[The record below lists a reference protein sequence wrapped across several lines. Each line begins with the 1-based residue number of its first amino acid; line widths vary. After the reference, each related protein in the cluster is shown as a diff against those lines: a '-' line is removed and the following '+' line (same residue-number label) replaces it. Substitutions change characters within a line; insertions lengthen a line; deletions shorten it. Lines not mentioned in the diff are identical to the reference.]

1 MKRLTYFITII
12 TIIGLTALATACSS
26 GNTAPS
32 ASSPDAASATTASAS
47 PAAASAANSD
57 SVKAGDI
64 HAAVRAAF
72 PNAQSITK
80 QYKNLTDAQ
89 AASIEKHSGMKLDD
103 KNHHSYLAF
112 ATEGETRKQIGAAAV
127 VKTEGRELVIVY
139 GSEKGSPVINEVH
152 GESGGI
158 PHAFLDQF
166 KGKGHDNKLRLGQ
179 DIKAQGV
186 EEALAR
192 AVSDAI
198 RLDVVTM
205 QTLYGAAHSH

>member
-12 TIIGLTALATACSS
+12 TIIGLTALAAACSS

-32 ASSPDAASATTASAS
+32 TSSHDAASATTASAT

-57 SVKAGDI
+57 SAKPDDI
-64 HAAVRAAF
+64 PAAIRAAF
-72 PNAQSITK
+72 PNSQSITK
-80 QYKNLTDAQ
+80 QHKDLTDAQ
-89 AASIEKHSGMKLDD
+89 AASIEKQAGVKLDD
-103 KNHHSYLAF
+103 KDHHSYLAF
-112 ATEGETRKQIGAAAV
+112 ATEGGTRKQIGAAAV
-127 VKTEGRELVIVY
+127 VKAEGRELVIVY

-166 KGKGHDNKLRLGQ
+166 KGKGHDNKLRVGQ

-186 EEALAR
+186 GETLAR
-192 AVSDAI
+192 AVTDTI

-205 QTLYGAAHSH
+205 QTLYGATHSH

>member
-1 MKRLTYFITII
+1 MKRLAYFITII
-12 TIIGLTALATACSS
+12 GLAALATACSS

-32 ASSPDAASATTASAS
+32 ASSPDATSATTASAS
-47 PAAASAANSD
+47 PAATSAAKGESP
-57 SVKAGDI
+57 KADDI
-64 HAAVRAAF
+64 PAAVHAAF

-80 QYKNLTDAQ
+80 QHKDLTTAQ
-89 AASIEKHSGMKLDD
+89 AARIEKQSGVKLDD
-103 KNHHSYLAF
+103 KDHHSYLAF
-112 ATEGETRKQIGAAAV
+112 ATEGGTRRQIGAAAV
-127 VKTEGRELVIVY
+127 VKAEGRELVIVY
-139 GSEKGSPVINEVH
+139 GNEKGSPVINEVH

>member
-1 MKRLTYFITII
+1 MKRLAYFITII
-12 TIIGLTALATACSS
+12 TSSGLTALAAACSS
-26 GNTAPS
+26 GNNAPS

-47 PAAASAANSD
+47 PAATSAANSN
-57 SVKAGDI
+57 SAKADDI
-64 HAAVRAAF
+64 PAAVHAAF

-80 QYKNLTDAQ
+80 QHKDLTDAQ
-89 AASIEKHSGMKLDD
+89 ATSIEKQSGVKLDD
-103 KNHHSYLAF
+103 KDHHSYLAF
-112 ATEGETRKQIGAAAV
+112 ATEGGTRRQIGAAAV
-127 VKTEGRELVIVY
+127 VKAEGRELVIVY
-139 GSEKGSPVINEVH
+139 GSEKGSPVINEIH

-158 PHAFLDQF
+158 PHIFLDQF

-198 RLDVVTM
+198 RLDMVTM

>member
-12 TIIGLTALATACSS
+12 GLTALAAACSS
-26 GNTAPS
+26 GNSAPS
-32 ASSPDAASATTASAS
+32 ATSPNAASDTTASAS
-47 PAAASAANSD
+47 PATASDAKGD
-57 SVKAGDI
+57 SAKADDI
-64 HAAVRAAF
+64 PTAVRAAF

-80 QYKNLTDAQ
+80 QHKDLTDAQ
-89 AASIEKHSGMKLDD
+89 ASRIEKQSGMKLDD
-103 KNHHSYLAF
+103 KDHHSYLAF
-112 ATEGETRKQIGAAAV
+112 ATEGGTRKQIGAAAV
-127 VKTEGRELVIVY
+127 VKAEGRELVIVY
-139 GSEKGSPVINEVH
+139 GSGKGSPVINEVH

-186 EEALAR
+186 GEALAR

>member
-1 MKRLTYFITII
+1 MKRLIYFTAII
-12 TIIGLTALATACSS
+12 WLAGAAACSS

-32 ASSPDAASATTASAS
+32 ASSPDAASATTASAA
-47 PAAASAANSD
+47 PAAASTAKGD
-57 SVKAGDI
+57 SAKADDI
-64 HAAVRAAF
+64 PAAVRAAF

-80 QYKNLTDAQ
+80 QHKDLTAAQ
-89 AASIEKHSGMKLDD
+89 AASIEKQSGVKLDD
-103 KNHHSYLAF
+103 KDHHSYLAF
-112 ATEGETRKQIGAAAV
+112 ATEGGTRKQIGAAAV
-127 VKTEGRELVIVY
+127 VKAEGRELVIVY

-152 GESGGI
+152 GESGGV

-166 KGKGHDNKLRLGQ
+166 KGKGHDSKLRLGQ

-186 EEALAR
+186 GEALAR

>member
-12 TIIGLTALATACSS
+12 GLTALAAACSP

-47 PAAASAANSD
+47 PATASGAKGD
-57 SVKAGDI
+57 SAKADDI
-64 HAAVRAAF
+64 PAAVRAAF

-80 QYKNLTDAQ
+80 QHKDLTEAQ
-89 AASIEKHSGMKLDD
+89 AANIEKQSGVKLDD
-103 KNHHSYLAF
+103 KDHHSYLAF
-112 ATEGETRKQIGAAAV
+112 ATESGTRKQIGGAAV
-127 VKTEGRELVIVY
+127 VKAEGRELVIVY

-166 KGKGHDNKLRLGQ
+166 KGKGHDSKLRLGQ

-186 EEALAR
+186 GEALAR
-192 AVSDAI
+192 TVTDAI

-205 QTLYGAAHSH
+205 QTLYGATHSH

>member
-12 TIIGLTALATACSS
+12 GLTALAAACSS
-26 GNTAPS
+26 GNSTPS
-32 ASSPDAASATTASAS
+32 ATSPDAASATTASAS
-47 PAAASAANSD
+47 PAAASAAKDD
-57 SVKAGDI
+57 SAKADDI
-64 HAAVRAAF
+64 PAAVRAAF

-80 QYKNLTDAQ
+80 QHKDLTAAQ
-89 AASIEKHSGMKLDD
+89 AASVEKQSGVKLDD
-103 KNHHSYLAF
+103 KDHHSYLAF
-112 ATEGETRKQIGAAAV
+112 ATESGTRKQIGAAAV
-127 VKTEGRELVIVY
+127 VKAEGRELVIVY
-139 GSEKGSPVINEVH
+139 ASEKGSPVINEVH